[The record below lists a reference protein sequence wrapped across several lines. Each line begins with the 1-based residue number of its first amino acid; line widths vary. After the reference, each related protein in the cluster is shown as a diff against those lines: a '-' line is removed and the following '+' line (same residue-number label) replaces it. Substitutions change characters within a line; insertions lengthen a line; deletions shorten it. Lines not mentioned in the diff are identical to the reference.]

1 MNLRK
6 PWESFTRRWK
16 VGLSAAIPVEGLAV
30 AGAGK
35 FRYTTVVYALLI
47 NFGDQL
53 KGDSDGSGPRIT
65 PADEHGAAV
74 SARDS

>member
-16 VGLSAAIPVEGLAV
+16 VGLSAAIHVEGLAI

-35 FRYTTVVYALLI
+35 LRHVTVVYTLLI
-47 NFGDQL
+47 NLGNQPRGDPE
-53 KGDSDGSGPRIT
+53 GSGPRIT

>member
-16 VGLSAAIPVEGLAV
+16 VGLSAAIHVEGLAV

-35 FRYTTVVYALLI
+35 LRHVTVVYTLLI
-47 NFGDQL
+47 NLGNQPRGDPE
-53 KGDSDGSGPRIT
+53 GSGSQIT
-65 PADEHGAAV
+65 PAHEHGAAV